1 MLAACRMI
9 ERKPEQVAG
18 AFEEPPVER
27 TKLTCMV
34 MVVVMMMMVMIN
46 MTTMMV
52 MMEMN
57 SVGNQ
62 LSPGGVTAASK
73 IFTLSGSGQKRKD
86 HRLILFLALKK
97 DDVLDKLMT
106 Y

>member
-1 MLAACRMI
+1 MI

-34 MVVVMMMMVMIN
+34 MMMVMIN

>member
-1 MLAACRMI
+1 MI

-34 MVVVMMMMVMIN
+34 MMMVMIN

-57 SVGNQ
+57 SVGDQ

-86 HRLILFLALKK
+86 HRLILFLVLKK

>member
-34 MVVVMMMMVMIN
+34 MMMVMIN